1 MKKRLV
7 SAVVCTAM
15 AATMLAGCGSKGGTT
30 EKATES
36 RIQQLIK
43 LHQAQL

>member
-30 EKATES
+30 EKATEKQDTTADKAS
-36 RIQQLIK
+36 SS
-43 LHQAQL
+43 